1 MAKSKEKRVSEEV
14 LEKETKASK
23 PQKNY
28 YEKRKMVFK
37 VVGWV
42 MAISMLVGSLFAIFG
57 LLAYY
62 RG

>member
-1 MAKSKEKRVSEEV
+1 MAKNKEKRVSEEA
-14 LEKETKASK
+14 LEKETKAVK